1 MGLFGLAKK
10 KVATFGLDIGSSAVK
25 IIELVPIKTGY
36 VLKSFAMVDLPR
48 NAINEGSIRQP
59 GVVTEAIRECVQR
72 AGVASAGAVI
82 SVSGR
87 DSIVKRVP
95 LPRVSAKEL
104 HDAIYLEAEHH
115 IPFAIDDV
123 FLDYQVVSESANSM
137 SVLLVATKKVKVL
150 EYIAVVENAGLEAS
164 VVDLD
169 AFAIQNQYELGGAGG
184 EGAEAVALIDIGA
197 SVMKTNVIHGGASV
211 FARDVP
217 FGGNNYTDTIAQRLG
232 IPIERAE
239 AAKRGDEVGVNWD
252 DLVPALEAVSRELSL
267 EVQRTFDY
275 FASTA
280 ESERIGKIVLSG
292 GCAKLAGIGDFLASS
307 WGVPVELAHPLA
319 AVDRDPPQA
328 DDEELRSADCLLAV
342 AVGLG
347 LRSVGDKT
355 S

>member
-1 MGLFGLAKK
+1 MGLFGRGKN
-10 KVATFGLDIGSSAVK
+10 VATFGLDIGSSAVK
-25 IIELVPIKTGY
+25 LVELVPGKAGY
-36 VLKSFAMVDLPR
+36 ALKSFAMVDLPR
-48 NAINEGSIRQP
+48 DVITEGSIRQP
-59 GVVTEAIRECVQR
+59 AAVTDAIRECVQR
-72 AGVASAGAVI
+72 AGVTSLGAVI

-95 LPRVSAKEL
+95 LPKVSAKEL
-104 HDAIYLEAEHH
+104 ADAIYLEAEHH

-123 FLDYQVVSESANSM
+123 FLDYQVMGESANSM

-150 EYIAVVENAGLEAS
+150 EYISVVEDAGLEAS

-169 AFAIQNQYELGGAGG
+169 AFAIQNQYELGVPSDGT
-184 EGAEAVALIDIGA
+184 EAVALIDIGA

-217 FGGNNYTDTIAQRLG
+217 FGGNNYTDAIAQRLG
-232 IPIERAE
+232 IPVDRAE
-239 AAKRGDEVGVNWD
+239 AAKRGHDVGVNWD

-292 GCAKLAGIGDFLASS
+292 GCAKLAGIESFLASS
-307 WGVPVELAHPLA
+307 WGVPVELARPLA
-319 AVDRDPPQA
+319 ALDRDEQQMN
-328 DDEELRSADCLLAV
+328 DEELQSADCLLAV

-347 LRSVGDKT
+347 LRKPGDKT
-355 S
+355 A

>member
-1 MGLFGLAKK
+1 MGLFGLSKS

-25 IIELVPIKTGY
+25 VVELVPGKTGY
-36 VLKSFAMVDLPR
+36 ALKSFAMVDLPR
-48 NAINEGSIRQP
+48 EAITEGSVRQP
-59 GVVTEAIRECVQR
+59 AVVTDAIRECVQR
-72 AGVASAGAVI
+72 AGVTSPGAVI

-95 LPRVSAKEL
+95 LPKVSAKEL
-104 HDAIYLEAEHH
+104 ADAIYLEAEHH

-123 FLDYQVVSESANSM
+123 FLDYQVMGESANSM

-150 EYIAVVENAGLEAS
+150 EYISVVEDAGLEAS

-169 AFAIQNQYELGGAGG
+169 AFAIQNQYELGVPSDGT
-184 EGAEAVALIDIGA
+184 EAVALIDIGA

-217 FGGNNYTDTIAQRLG
+217 FGGNNYTDAIAQRLG
-232 IPIERAE
+232 IPVDRAE
-239 AAKRGDEVGVNWD
+239 AAKRGAEVGVNWD

-292 GCAKLAGIGDFLASS
+292 GCAKLAGIESFLASS
-307 WGVPVELAHPLA
+307 WGVPVELARPLA
-319 AVDRDPPQA
+319 AVDRDEQQMN
-328 DDEELRSADCLLAV
+328 DEELRSADCLLAV

-347 LRSVGDKT
+347 LRRPGDKT
-355 S
+355 A

>member
-1 MGLFGLAKK
+1 
-10 KVATFGLDIGSSAVK
+10 VATFGLDIGSSAVK
-25 IIELVPIKTGY
+25 VVELVPGKSGHA
-36 VLKSFAMVDLPR
+36 LKSFGIVDLPR
-48 NAINEGSIRQP
+48 DVISEGSVRQP
-59 GVVTEAIRECVQR
+59 AVVTDAIRECVQK
-72 AGVASAGAVI
+72 AGITGSSAVI

-95 LPRVSAKEL
+95 LPKVSAKEL
-104 HDAIYLEAEHH
+104 ADAIYLEAEHH

-123 FLDYQVVSESANSM
+123 FLDYQVMGESANSM

-150 EYIAVVENAGLEAS
+150 EYVSVVEDAGLEAS

-169 AFAIQNQYELGGAGG
+169 AFAIQNQYELGVPG

-217 FGGNNYTDTIAQRLG
+217 FGGNNYTDAIAQRLG
-232 IPIERAE
+232 IPVDRAE
-239 AAKRGDEVGVNWD
+239 AAKRGHEVGVNWD
-252 DLVPALEAVSRELSL
+252 DLVPALESVSRELSL

-292 GCAKLAGIGDFLASS
+292 GCAKLAGIEDFLASS
-307 WGVPVELAHPLA
+307 WGVPVELARPLA
-319 AVDRDPPQA
+319 AVDRPPTIN
-328 DDEELRSADCLLAV
+328 DDELKNADCVLAV

-347 LRSVGDKT
+347 LRRPGDKAA
-355 S
+355 